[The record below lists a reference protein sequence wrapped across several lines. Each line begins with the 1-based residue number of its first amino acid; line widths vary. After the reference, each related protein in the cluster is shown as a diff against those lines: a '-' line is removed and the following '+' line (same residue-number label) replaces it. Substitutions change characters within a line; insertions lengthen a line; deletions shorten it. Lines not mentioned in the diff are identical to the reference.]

1 MPLEVGARSRRIASA
16 GMSISPGATP
26 TDASLAPV
34 AESISPSPVRLPL
47 ESELS
52 PGDVLR
58 ALRDDPMPFAL
69 TGRWAGGGAVLGSE
83 PVRVAT
89 GPGALDHL
97 DVEEMRG
104 PAGFVGG
111 GWVGYYAFGLGATI
125 ERLPPSPP
133 QPEPLPLATVGLY
146 DHVLRL
152 DPGGRWWFEALTEA
166 AAERRFDELRR
177 RLRAP
182 VERRPWRLDGMGLR
196 GAGADGHRAAVAD
209 CVERIAAGELFQAN
223 LCLQLDGA
231 FEGSA
236 PDAYADVAAVL
247 QPAYRAF
254 LGADD
259 GALLSFSPE
268 LFLRRRGREVESAPI
283 KGTTPRTGDPA
294 AAAAARDALVASAK
308 DAAEHVMIVDLMR
321 NDFGRVA
328 EYGSVSAGTHPD
340 VEAHPGLWH
349 LVTRVRGRLRP
360 EVTDGD
366 LLRATFPPGSV
377 TGAPKV
383 QSLKVISALEGT
395 GRQAYTG
402 AIGFVSPTAGLELNV
417 AIRTLELR
425 GRRAWLGCG
434 GGIVADSNPEA
445 ELH

>member
-133 QPEPLPLATVGLY
+133 QPEPLPLATVALY

-182 VERRPWRLDGMGLR
+182 VERRPWRFDSMRPL
-196 GAGADGHRAAVAD
+196 GAGDDRHPAAGGARGHR
-209 CVERIAAGELFQAN
+209 LF
-223 LCLQLDGA
+223 
-231 FEGSA
+231 
-236 PDAYADVAAVL
+236 
-247 QPAYRAF
+247 
-254 LGADD
+254 
-259 GALLSFSPE
+259 
-268 LFLRRRGREVESAPI
+268 
-283 KGTTPRTGDPA
+283 
-294 AAAAARDALVASAK
+294 ASA
-308 DAAEHVMIVDLMR
+308 ALSAEPCL
-321 NDFGRVA
+321 
-328 EYGSVSAGTHPD
+328 
-340 VEAHPGLWH
+340 
-349 LVTRVRGRLRP
+349 RL
-360 EVTDGD
+360 
-366 LLRATFPPGSV
+366 
-377 TGAPKV
+377 
-383 QSLKVISALEGT
+383 
-395 GRQAYTG
+395 
-402 AIGFVSPTAGLELNV
+402 
-417 AIRTLELR
+417 
-425 GRRAWLGCG
+425 
-434 GGIVADSNPEA
+434 
-445 ELH
+445 

>member
-1 MPLEVGARSRRIASA
+1 MAIPAGAIR
-16 GMSISPGATP
+16 
-26 TDASLAPV
+26 TDAPA
-34 AESISPSPVRLPL
+34 AGSPSAVRLPL

-52 PGDVLR
+52 AGDVLR

-89 GPGALDHL
+89 GSGVLDHL
-97 DVEEMRG
+97 DADEVQG

-133 QPEPLPLATVGLY
+133 QPEPMALATVGLY

-152 DPGGRWWFEALTEA
+152 DAGGRWWFEALTEA
-166 AAERRFDELRR
+166 AVERRFDELRR

-182 VERRPWRLDGMGLR
+182 VERRPWRLDGMRPR

-247 QPAYRAF
+247 QPAYGAF
-254 LGADD
+254 VGLDD
-259 GALLSFSPE
+259 GAILSFSPE
-268 LFLRRRGREVESAPI
+268 LFLRRRRREVESAPI
-283 KGTTPRTGDPA
+283 KGTTPRPGDAA

-321 NDFGRVA
+321 NDLGRVA
-328 EYGSVSAGTHPD
+328 EYGSVSAETHPD

-360 EVTDGD
+360 GVTDGD

-383 QSLKVISALEGT
+383 QSLKVISKLEGT

-425 GRRAWLGCG
+425 GQRAWLGCG
-434 GGIVADSNPEA
+434 GGIVADSDP
-445 ELH
+445 